1 MPKDVKPVTDFEL
14 DRYLGQW
21 YEIARFDHRFER
33 NLEQVTADYSIK
45 QDGTVRVA
53 NRGYSTKSNKWK
65 NAIGKAKLAG
75 DASEGFLDVS
85 FFGPFYGPYVIFE
98 LDKGDIFLKNNE
110 SQTFYKDFKFN
121 KPFDRAKINVKIVKN
136 EMGEPLFKKKLWWE
150 DPNKIDEINI
160 HFWVKE
166 K

>member
-1 MPKDVKPVTDFEL
+1 MKFIFITAGIILIGFLIYLHFIPIGIEPLTELYFENHANLPKNIEVGKKYSFVFT
-14 DRYLGQW
+14 
-21 YEIARFDHRFER
+21 IH
-33 NLEQVTADYSIK
+33 NLEYRDMNYTYNVSAFD
-45 QDGTVRVA
+45 
-53 NRGYSTKSNKWK
+53 N
-65 NAIGKAKLAG
+65 
-75 DASEGFLDVS
+75 EGNL
-85 FFGPFYGPYVIFE
+85 IFE

-110 SQTFYKDFKFN
+110 SKTFYKDFKFN